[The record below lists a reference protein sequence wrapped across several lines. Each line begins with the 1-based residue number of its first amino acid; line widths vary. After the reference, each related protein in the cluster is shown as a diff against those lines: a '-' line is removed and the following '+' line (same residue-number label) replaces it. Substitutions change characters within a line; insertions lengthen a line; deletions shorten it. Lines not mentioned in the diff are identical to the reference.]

1 MVSSIVLF
9 HQVYFCLANVCNS
22 AVFQA
27 GGFVVVLVEVMRRNY
42 LASIVPVIVNAV
54 LNEHQVIVDIV
65 AFVAKGDF
73 PRSRLGEKQRGKIL
87 ASWVTRK
94 METIAQFSIRDADGA
109 DSQIT
114 EVAEPRSAVGSIR
127 VGSSLKNVETI
138 PPASSQKQ
146 AYNDIPA
153 GVSEMPA
160 PYESSIVESPPLP
173 VGDENGDTKTEAR
186 ANPYALHNELH
197 MAPSYDEGNYSQRTG
212 LEPEHYDFDDLT
224 TPQDVHNSSSFHLP
238 TSQTP
243 APPDPHYKSKPSL
256 SLPPFSEDHSFAR
269 DGDLWSLPSQQTSRQ
284 QQPSSLGV
292 SDLHG
297 QSRESSNGTDGGDWP
312 QEALRHMNLGDS
324 GRVHDR
330 YDGSGY
336 GNAL

>member
-1 MVSSIVLF
+1 MP
-9 HQVYFCLANVCNS
+9 NTCNS

-65 AFVAKGDF
+65 AFVGKGDF

-114 EVAEPRSAVGSIR
+114 EVAEPRSAVGSVRI
-127 VGSSLKNVETI
+127 GSSLKNVQTI
-138 PPASSQKQ
+138 PSAPSRLQDYS
-146 AYNDIPA
+146 DIINAP
-153 GVSEMPA
+153 SELPA

-173 VGDENGDTKTEAR
+173 REVDERNVPTEAR
-186 ANPYALHNELH
+186 ANPYALQDELH
-197 MAPSYDEGNYSQRTG
+197 ITRAELGYGDDDYSQRTR
-212 LEPEHYDFDDLT
+212 LEPQRYDFDDLT
-224 TPQDVHNSSSFHLP
+224 TPQHGHDPSAFDFPAAN
-238 TSQTP
+238 TP
-243 APPDPHYKSKPSL
+243 APPDPHYESKPSL
-256 SLPPFSEDHSFAR
+256 SLPSFSDDHGLAQ
-269 DGDLWSLPSQQTSRQ
+269 DGNHWALPKQQH
-284 QQPSSLGV
+284 PPGSSYQASGT
-292 SDLHG
+292 G
-297 QSRESSNGTDGGDWP
+297 GRTRESFNGADGAEWP
-312 QEALRHMNLGDS
+312 QEALMHMNLGGG
-324 GRVHDR
+324 GRAEER

-336 GNAL
+336 GHAL